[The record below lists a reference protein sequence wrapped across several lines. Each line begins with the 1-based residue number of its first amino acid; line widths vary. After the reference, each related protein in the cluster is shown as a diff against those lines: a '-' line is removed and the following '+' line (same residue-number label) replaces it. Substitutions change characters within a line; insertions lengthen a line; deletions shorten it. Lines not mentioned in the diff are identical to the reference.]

1 MDLDPVERRVLGS
14 LLEKE
19 RTVPATYPLT
29 INALR
34 TACNQTSG
42 RDPVM
47 EVAEWE
53 VAAAIDRLKVLG
65 LARIVHAGTGA
76 RATKYRQVL
85 DEHLALDDAERAVVT
100 LLLLRGPQTP
110 GELRS
115 RSDRLHAF
123 GDLGEVEAALASLR
137 DREEPLVVELER
149 QPGQKERRWT
159 HLLGGRDP
167 ELVVGV
173 LRDGAAARDE
183 RVASTYDAVAGAYA
197 ERFTDELDGKP
208 FDRWVL
214 ERLATDAGTGPV
226 ADVGCGPGQIGAY
239 VALVGDGAV
248 TGFDLSPG
256 MVDEARRRFPE
267 LRFEVADARA
277 LPPPAA
283 GEGWALIVAWYSLI
297 HLTGDE
303 LAGAVSSLA
312 QGLAPG
318 GTLAFAVHLGGE
330 DTHLDE
336 WFDRP
341 VDIDFHLHDRAEVLT
356 AVADAGLS
364 RVEWYVRG
372 PNPEVEAATERLYV
386 LGRRP

>member
-214 ERLATDAGTGPV
+214 ERLATDAGAGPV

>member
-76 RATKYRQVL
+76 RAAKYRQVL

-183 RVASTYDAVAGAYA
+183 RVAATYDAVAGAYA

-214 ERLATDAGTGPV
+214 ERLATDAGAGPV